1 MFQLPIFQIF
11 NHGKHSVYPLRV
23 IDLGESDLAVEV
35 KSVVIGQIYQ
45 VNNFSAKEAN
55 PIKTVFKLVNNWKG

>member
-1 MFQLPIFQIF
+1 
-11 NHGKHSVYPLRV
+11 V